1 MGEKSETVV
10 SRPQN
15 ESDHSDEDVL
25 SQLVMPYDGNQNV
38 ERILGTSVN
47 FVTEGPSVID
57 SHGLTRH
64 LLELLP
70 DGIAI
75 LDENLQIVW
84 ANKTLIEWC
93 DGRPVLGVDL
103 YRALAVSLDEPDSS
117 DLRAVACIEVHG
129 EANNYS

>member
-15 ESDHSDEDVL
+15 ESDHSDVDVL

-84 ANKTLIEWC
+84 ANKTLI
-93 DGRPVLGVDL
+93 
-103 YRALAVSLDEPDSS
+103 
-117 DLRAVACIEVHG
+117 
-129 EANNYS
+129 